1 MNKPAVSILMNCF
14 NGELFLKEA
23 IQSVI
28 NQSFRDW
35 ELIFWDNR
43 SNDKSAEIFHSFS
56 DNRLKYY
63 LSKMLY
69 NFILYL
75 SLIILGLLVM
85 RFGIFQIRKFKK
97 GETKVTKKIS
107 EQIAF
112 VIFFIIIIGLI
123 IYSVNDLL
131 F

>member
-1 MNKPAVSILMNCF
+1 
-14 NGELFLKEA
+14 
-23 IQSVI
+23 
-28 NQSFRDW
+28 
-35 ELIFWDNR
+35 
-43 SNDKSAEIFHSFS
+43 
-56 DNRLKYY
+56 
-63 LSKMLY
+63 MLY

-97 GETKVTKKIS
+97 GETKVSKKIS

-112 VIFFIIIIGLI
+112 VIFFIIILGLI